1 MAGPDNALNTGILAT
16 QNPRL
21 KLYQET
27 LDSLRQQQ
35 KPDMVDVRR
44 REAELSKYL
53 GAPDYDAQ
61 IDKSR
66 EDAKLQFF
74 LQMAQRGFAAAG
86 AAPRRNESYVST
98 LSRELF
104 SPLAGDASTIAE
116 KFTEKKRALDT
127 AKRAGTR
134 QLRLAALQ
142 ESRAG
147 QARLE
152 ALATKLMPPTT
163 NKLQVSTGAK
173 FRENLGG
180 GNFGPVVPAK
190 TVAKNNKLSLV
201 RVDNDETIRVGTG
214 TGEYTLFD
222 SSASGKTAKGR
233 KGVDFQATFSGYLA
247 NLGGQQD
254 RLGLGKFGIKFV
266 PVNYDPEKGL
276 DPSQENYPFARAD
289 GQALTLAEKT
299 KFTSQLTDGY
309 FNALKALKGGQNL
322 LNINKAFS
330 EKFFDQNLEQLGL
343 RPASAGPAP
352 NPLAAKTEAAVTAFY
367 KGAPVLF
374 QQQGDVAE
382 VLKSLPDPV
391 RGQNFT
397 SGVGKLRLSY
407 LAGVPFGPET
417 NAPPPSG
424 EGDDVAV
431 RATLVKGMDRGNIQ
445 QRKIAEDLGKGTSYA
460 GKLSQSS
467 TPRLDDQLQV
477 VSKAIAD
484 KTAALEKRQNSAAS
498 IQAARLFSGSLD
510 ALERIDRMTVDAA
523 LSGVQGVITGP
534 VIGKGVQLLGTD
546 FLSWFKN
553 TQEQKS
559 TKNFV
564 AGLPVLQELY
574 GRELVKVSEGEGAR
588 ITGQDLKGVQ
598 KSLPALG
605 ESKDYS
611 AAKIKEL
618 RRYLV
623 SAIKVTA
630 NQLGNFVVDDAT
642 LEKAARLGI
651 DLKGITGK
659 GGSYNPYLNNGT
671 YAVTKAQIPEFS
683 KEYMESLR
691 IKGLFDYVSN
701 RDKDPRFKLI
711 DVDEKGKPVLAAD
724 GKQGFSYIS
733 LSTEDLT
740 APAFKAVVDF
750 NKNWLRKSYSLGK

>member
-1 MAGPDNALNTGILAT
+1 MADPKNALNTGILAT
-16 QNPRL
+16 PNPQVQQYL
-21 KLYQET
+21 NT
-27 LDSLRQQQ
+27 LDSLRLRQT
-35 KPDMVDVRR
+35 DMVDVRR

-86 AAPRRNESYVST
+86 AAPRRGESTVST

-104 SPLAGDASTIAE
+104 SPLAGDASKLAGQ
-116 KFTEKKRALDT
+116 FTKEKRAIDT

-142 ESRAG
+142 QSQAG

-152 ALATKLMPPTT
+152 ALATKLMPSTT
-163 NKLQVSTGAK
+163 NKLQVSTGAN
-173 FRENLGG
+173 FRQNLADGTL
-180 GNFGPVVPAK
+180 GPVVPAK
-190 TVAKNNKLSLV
+190 TVAKNNELSLV
-201 RVDNDETIRVGTG
+201 RVDNDENIRVGTG
-214 TGEYTLFD
+214 TGEYTLFNP
-222 SSASGKTAKGR
+222 SASGKTAKGT
-233 KGVDFQATFSGYLA
+233 KGVDFQATFSGYLGG
-247 NLGGQQD
+247 LGGLQD
-254 RLGLGKFGIKFV
+254 ALGFGSTGMRFI
-266 PVNYDPEKGL
+266 PANYNPEKGL
-276 DPSQENYPFARAD
+276 DPNQKSYPFGRVD
-289 GQALTLAEKT
+289 NKELTLGEKK
-299 KFTSQLTDGY
+299 KFTNLLESGY
-309 FNALKALKGGQNL
+309 FNAFKALKQGDSL
-322 LNINKAFS
+322 LDLNKAFS
-330 EKFFDQNLEQLGL
+330 RSFFNQNLEQLGL
-343 RPASAGPAP
+343 SPGTTVGQVDPRTV
-352 NPLAAKTEAAVTAFY
+352 KTPSGVTAMY
-367 KGAPVLF
+367 KEAIPAFEELGDLSKVL
-374 QQQGDVAE
+374 
-382 VLKSLPDPV
+382 SNMPDPV
-391 RGQNFT
+391 GRMTHG
-397 SGVGKLRLSY
+397 SAIGKLRLAWH
-407 LAGVPFGPET
+407 AGFPLGET
-417 NAPPPSG
+417 TNSPAPYKTG
-424 EGDDVAV
+424 EDVTE
-431 RATLVKGMDRGNIQ
+431 RATLVKGMDRGSIEL
-445 QRKIAEDLGKGTSYA
+445 RALTESLAKGTSLA
-460 GKLSQSS
+460 GKLLPDEPS
-467 TPRLDDQLQV
+467 LDSKIGV
-477 VSKAIAD
+477 VSKAISDKAD
-484 KTAALEKRQNSAAS
+484 ALKKRQNSAAS

-534 VIGKGVQLLGTD
+534 VIGKGVQLIGTD

-553 TQEQKS
+553 TQEKKS

-588 ITGQDLKGVQ
+588 ITGPDIKGVQ
-598 KSLPALG
+598 KTLFVLG

-642 LEKAARLGI
+642 LEKAAELGI

-691 IKGLFDYVSN
+691 IKGLFDYVSD
-701 RDKDPRFKLI
+701 REKDPRFKLI
-711 DVDEKGKPVLAAD
+711 DVDDKGQPVLAAKQ
-724 GKQGFSYIS
+724 KQGFSYIS

-740 APAFKAVVDF
+740 DPAFKAVVDF